1 MSDHYFT
8 EQPSSARERRRVD
21 LTLRGHEVSVWT
33 EGGVFSHERVDLGT
47 RVLLREAP
55 PLPPDGELL
64 DLGCGWG
71 AMAIAMAKDAPG
83 AAVWA
88 VDVNARAL
96 ALTSENA
103 ERLGLANVKTC
114 TPEQVPDELRFDVIW
129 SNPPIRIG
137 KDALH
142 SLLLQWIPKL
152 RPGGVAYLVVQR
164 HLGADSLHAWLTGA
178 LDESAPGEYAV
189 RRLGSS
195 KGYRV
200 LEVTRGGGQR

>member
-55 PLPPDGELL
+55 ELPAHGDLL

-71 AMAIAMAKDAPG
+71 AMAIAMAMDAPG
-83 AAVWA
+83 ATVWA
-88 VDVNARAL
+88 VDVNSRAVS
-96 ALTSENA
+96 LTSDNA
-103 ERLGLANVKTC
+103 ERLGLTNVRATS
-114 TPEQVPDELRFDVIW
+114 PDQVPADVQFDVIW

-137 KDALH
+137 KEALH
-142 SLLLQWIPKL
+142 SLLRQWIPRL
-152 RPGGVAYLVVQR
+152 SPGGVAYLVVQR
-164 HLGADSLHAWLTGA
+164 NLGADSLHAWLSAT
-178 LDESAPGEYAV
+178 LSELAPGGYAV

-200 LEVTRGGGQR
+200 LEVTRAAQR